1 MVKKSESYAE
11 FIKKREKKHDK
22 ATKKEPDSKF
32 TKFRKNMERML
43 RRTMKK

>member
-1 MVKKSESYAE
+1 MVHKSESYAE
-11 FIKKREKKHDK
+11 FIKKRQKKHDK
-22 ATKKEPDSKF
+22 ATKKEPDSGF